1 MQPREEQEIERL
13 IARLTPDAHHEFIG
27 ATPEDIAAIEANAG
41 RPLPPFYLWFLRR
54 MGRYMGTLGYATIDL
69 SVERVLL
76 CYREEFEEPDPRYLL
91 IGYQCDPVVPMHIW
105 YDLDRPA
112 RDDALVV
119 SRAIGD
125 DLIQRDFETLR
136 EMLAYKFMFNYRL
149 PQLRARCRGEFVADG
164 PGVRARLE
172 QAIEL
177 LKFEQPVPTGPYCGL
192 FDRSDAAMLCHLS
205 PDGGEDDVLFFNL
218 GADSPG
224 KMRRILGIITA
235 ETGLDVEIDD
245 S

>member
-1 MQPREEQEIERL
+1 MHPREDEIERL
-13 IARLTPDAHHEFIG
+13 ITRLVPDAHHGWIA

-41 RPLPPFYLWFLRR
+41 RPLPPFYRWFLTR
-54 MGRYMGTLGYATIDL
+54 MGRYMGALEYASIDF

-105 YDLDRPA
+105 YDLDRPN
-112 RDDALVV
+112 RGDALVV
-119 SRAIGD
+119 TRAIGD
-125 DLIQRDFETLR
+125 TLVQHDFETLR
-136 EMLAYKFMFNYRL
+136 EMLAYKAMLNYRL
-149 PQLRARCRGEFVADG
+149 PALQARCRGEFTCDG

-172 QAIEL
+172 RAIEA
-177 LKFEQPVPTGPYCGL
+177 LKFEQPIPTGPYCGI
-192 FDRSDAAMLCHLS
+192 FDRPDAAMVCHVS

-224 KMRRILGIITA
+224 KLRRILGVITK
-235 ETGLDVEIDD
+235 ETGLDVEIDEP
-245 S
+245 